1 MLTDIHDRLTS
12 DLAQRQSS
20 AFVHSLFDALP
31 ARIAHADN
39 EGTIRYVNRSCE
51 EWLGQSRERLVGM
64 RLADAIDI
72 AGRDTFDINVGAAL
86 GGQARRC
93 SEVVTVN
100 GRQECVDMHCVPFR
114 NEVGQVAGIVVSI
127 NN

>member
-1 MLTDIHDRLTS
+1 MVMECVAGKTL
-12 DLAQRQSS
+12 
-20 AFVHSLFDALP
+20 DALIP
-31 ARIAHADN
+31 R
-39 EGTIRYVNRSCE
+39 
-51 EWLGQSRERLVGM
+51 QGM